1 MLKSINKYYNCNKE
15 KKQFPNII
23 FKNVI
28 EFYNIIQGYL
38 KNNYIIQNEE
48 IFMIFKSLLNEKE
61 KKDDKKINEIKDISF
76 FVYENPKKD
85 EFLEIESD
93 DYVKERLNLISFK
106 RGGEIINYKKLR
118 SDIIYQKACSLL
130 EDYFTK
136 YNFNI
141 EKLEIDEIICLC
153 INILFY
159 LKDQDDRVIKCH
171 LYNLIPLLKK
181 LRNEINAFATKLKK
195 EKEKKE
201 EEKEKDEIKE
211 KKEDK

>member
-1 MLKSINKYYNCNKE
+1 M
-15 KKQFPNII
+15 
-23 FKNVI
+23 
-28 EFYNIIQGYL
+28 
-38 KNNYIIQNEE
+38 
-48 IFMIFKSLLNEKE
+48 
-61 KKDDKKINEIKDISF
+61 
-76 FVYENPKKD
+76 
-85 EFLEIESD
+85 
-93 DYVKERLNLISFK
+93 
-106 RGGEIINYKKLR
+106 
-118 SDIIYQKACSLL
+118 
-130 EDYFTK
+130 
-136 YNFNI
+136 
-141 EKLEIDEIICLC
+141 EIDEIICLC